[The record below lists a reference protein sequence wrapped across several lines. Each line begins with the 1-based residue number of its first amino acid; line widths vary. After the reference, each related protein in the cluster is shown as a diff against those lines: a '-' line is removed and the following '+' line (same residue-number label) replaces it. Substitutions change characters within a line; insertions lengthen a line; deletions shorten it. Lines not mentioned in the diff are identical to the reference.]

1 MQHLIE
7 QFAITVAIP
16 ILCYG
21 ILSGFALG
29 TVLHLLSYGIFKAI
43 SLVNIKNVR

>member
-1 MQHLIE
+1 MEHLIE
-7 QFAITVAIP
+7 QFATAVAIP